1 MSLHFWRNRGITVRL
16 LTIAVLPASL
26 MFIAVAVAMY
36 VTATNDVRRD
46 VSERGRL
53 IATALAQSSQYGLV
67 SGNLSYVRHTLQQ
80 LVATDASVKCIH
92 LNDNQHH
99 SVASSCQPQQS
110 DDQTVFEEPVRI
122 ESLPEVNLFDETV
135 ANDASTNPALG
146 GHPAHTTRTIGY
158 VRVIMSATP
167 IFEARRG
174 RLMLAFALVASV
186 AIGSCMLALRL
197 TRRLRYTMAS
207 VMGALRAI
215 RKGKFDVQLDATLPD
230 ELGELQRTILQMASA
245 LDAARHDLEQK
256 VRSRTQELRLVVD
269 QLRQADAEKRRLIT
283 HSNALIEED
292 RKRVAVEIHDHL
304 GASLIS
310 VKLEAAA
317 LAAKAQACGD
327 EDMSANARR
336 IQRTIELIYAS
347 TRNIVKSLR
356 PEVIDTLGLSMA
368 LEDMVLGLDNVHPE
382 CRFSFT
388 ASPDLPDLRGEFAMQ
403 AYRVVQEALT
413 NIIKHAGAT
422 LASVNL
428 SLNEQGD
435 QLCIDIK
442 DNGKGFDTRTST
454 QTGLGLIGMRE
465 RVASVGGEICISSP
479 HGQGTSI
486 HVTLPITGR
495 TGKYAGFSP
504 LNQPSQRL
512 LPAHDARYKHPDLH
526 HEQPVSDGPR

>member
-1 MSLHFWRNRGITVRL
+1 MSLKFWQNRGITVRL

-36 VTATNDVRRD
+36 ATATNDVRRD
-46 VSERGRL
+46 VTERGRL

-67 SGNLSYVRHTLQQ
+67 SGNLTYVRNTLQQ
-80 LVATDASVKCIH
+80 LVASDASVNCIY
-92 LNDNQHH
+92 LDDNRHH
-99 SVASSCQPQQS
+99 TVASRCQAIQS
-110 DDQTVFEEPVRI
+110 SDQTNFEAPVSI
-122 ESLPEVNLFDETV
+122 ESLPEVDLFDAAATGSPNPE
-135 ANDASTNPALG
+135 ANAGA
-146 GHPAHTTRTIGY
+146 HPARTMRTIGY
-158 VRVIMSATP
+158 VRVTMSASP

-174 RLMLAFALVASV
+174 ALLWAFALVASA
-186 AIGSCMLALRL
+186 AIGSCMLGLRL
-197 TRRLRYTMAS
+197 TRRLRQTMAS
-207 VMGALRAI
+207 VMAALRAI
-215 RKGKFDVQLDATLPD
+215 RKGQFDVQLDTTLPD
-230 ELGELQRTILQMASA
+230 ELGELQRTILQMAAA

-256 VRSRTQELRLVVD
+256 VRSRTHELRLAID

-317 LAAKAQACGD
+317 LAAKAQASGD

-388 ASPDLPDLRGEFAMQ
+388 AAPGLPDLRGEFAMQ

-454 QTGLGLIGMRE
+454 QSGLGLIGMRE

-486 HVTLPITGR
+486 HLSLPIKGR
-495 TGKYAGFSP
+495 SEK
-504 LNQPSQRL
+504 
-512 LPAHDARYKHPDLH
+512 
-526 HEQPVSDGPR
+526 

>member
-1 MSLHFWRNRGITVRL
+1 MTLKFWQNRGITVRL

-36 VTATNDVRRD
+36 ATAINDVRRD
-46 VSERGRL
+46 VTERGRL

-67 SGNLSYVRHTLQQ
+67 SGNLSYVRNTLQQ
-80 LVATDASVKCIH
+80 LVATDASVSCVH
-92 LNDNQHH
+92 LDDDRHH
-99 SVASSCQPQQS
+99 TVASACQPTQS
-110 DDQTVFEEPVRI
+110 ADQTIFEAPVRI
-122 ESLPEVNLFDETV
+122 ESLPEVDLFD
-135 ANDASTNPALG
+135 ASSTGAHGLEAPPGGNPAR
-146 GHPAHTTRTIGY
+146 AMRTIGY
-158 VRVIMSATP
+158 VRVSMSASP

-174 RLMLAFALVASV
+174 TLLLAFALVASA

-197 TRRLRYTMAS
+197 TRRLRQTMAS
-207 VMGALRAI
+207 VMAALRAI
-215 RKGKFDVQLDATLPD
+215 RKGQFDVQLDATLPD
-230 ELGELQRTILQMASA
+230 ELGELQRTILQMAAA

-256 VRSRTQELRLVVD
+256 VRSRTQELRLAVD

-317 LAAKAQACGD
+317 LAAKAQASGD

-336 IQRTIELIYAS
+336 IQRTIELVYAS

-382 CRFSFT
+382 CRFSF
-388 ASPDLPDLRGEFAMQ
+388 AAAPGLPDLRGEFAMQ

-422 LASVNL
+422 LASVKL
-428 SLNEQGD
+428 SLNDQGD

-454 QTGLGLIGMRE
+454 QSGLGLIGMRE

-486 HVTLPITGR
+486 HLTLPISGR
-495 TGKYAGFSP
+495 TEK
-504 LNQPSQRL
+504 
-512 LPAHDARYKHPDLH
+512 
-526 HEQPVSDGPR
+526 

>member
-1 MSLHFWRNRGITVRL
+1 MSLKFWHNRGITVRL

-36 VTATNDVRRD
+36 ATAINDVRRD
-46 VSERGRL
+46 VTERGRL

-67 SGNLSYVRHTLQQ
+67 SGNLSYVRNTLQQ
-80 LVATDASVKCIH
+80 LVASDSSVNCIH
-92 LNDNQHH
+92 LDDDRHRT
-99 SVASSCQPQQS
+99 VASSCQAAQS
-110 DDQTVFEEPVRI
+110 SDQTPIEAPVHI
-122 ESLPEVNLFDETV
+122 ESLPELDLLDPASSGTQLAETSQQ
-135 ANDASTNPALG
+135 A
-146 GHPAHTTRTIGY
+146 HPAHPMRTIGY
-158 VRVIMSATP
+158 VRVTMSASP

-174 RLMLAFALVASV
+174 ALLLAFALVGSA
-186 AIGSCMLALRL
+186 AIGSCMLGLRL
-197 TRRLRYTMAS
+197 TRRLRQTMAS
-207 VMGALRAI
+207 VMVALRAI
-215 RKGKFDVQLDATLPD
+215 RKGQFDVQLDTTLPD
-230 ELGELQRTILQMASA
+230 ELGELQRTILQMAAA

-256 VRSRTQELRLVVD
+256 VRSRTHELRLAVD

-317 LAAKAQACGD
+317 LAAKAQASGD
-327 EDMSANARR
+327 EDMASNAHR

-347 TRNIVKSLR
+347 TRDIVKSLR

-368 LEDMVLGLDNVHPE
+368 LEDMVLGLDNVHPA

-388 ASPDLPDLRGEFAMQ
+388 AAPGMPDLRGEFAMQ

-435 QLCIDIK
+435 QLCIEIK
-442 DNGKGFDTRTST
+442 DNGKGFNTRTST
-454 QTGLGLIGMRE
+454 QSGLGLIGMRE

-486 HVTLPITGR
+486 HLTLPINRRGD
-495 TGKYAGFSP
+495 K
-504 LNQPSQRL
+504 
-512 LPAHDARYKHPDLH
+512 
-526 HEQPVSDGPR
+526 